1 MLVFWFFIVVRKMLN
16 SGYLLIADISGYTDF
31 VRLHNLKRKPVFGK
45 FMAANFESHATTIIS
60 DLLETVIDNV
70 EPTMK
75 LNKLEGDAAFFF
87 CTDDGDRS
95 QSDKIVEAMSKANE
109 AFMKRVS
116 DLLFVQACGCEPCT
130 QSKNLRLKI
139 VAHKGEFSLNTI
151 RNFEELSGE
160 DVILT
165 HRMLKNDIKS
175 TEYWLVTES
184 FYKNLN
190 KSNKSRFLKT
200 VQNLESFNKV
210 KLNIAEFN
218 ASEPTNKKIEDRSRL
233 YNWFVHIGYFG
244 SAMFGKKSARPN

>member
-1 MLVFWFFIVVRKMLN
+1 MSS
-16 SGYLLIADISGYTDF
+16 SGFLLIADISGYTDF
-31 VRLHNLKRKPVFGK
+31 VRLHNLKKKPVFGK
-45 FMAANFESHATTIIS
+45 FMASNFESHATTIIT
-60 DLLETVIDNV
+60 DLLETVIDNI

-87 CTDDGDRS
+87 AENTKEKNLGDN
-95 QSDKIVEAMSKANE
+95 IVSAMGKAND

-139 VAHKGEFSLNTI
+139 VAHKGNFSLNKI

-175 TEYWLVTES
+175 NEYWLVTEN
-184 FYKNLN
+184 FYKNISQAN
-190 KSNKSRFLKT
+190 RKRFIKIT
-200 VQNLESFNKV
+200 QNLESFNKV
-210 KLNIAEFN
+210 KLNLAEFN
-218 ASEPTNKKIEDRSRL
+218 GDEPKNKKVESRSRL
-233 YNWFVHIGYFG
+233 QNWLIQAGYFG
-244 SAMFGKKSARPN
+244 SAMLRKKSS